1 MTVVVVL
8 ANSYP
13 NFWRVD
19 DIFMIT
25 AHVDEF
31 RITLKGDTIK
41 IWGICSREY

>member
-1 MTVVVVL
+1 MCGVGKLTVVVVL

-25 AHVDEF
+25 ADVDEF
-31 RITLKGDTIK
+31 RITLRGDAIK
-41 IWGICSREY
+41 SGG